1 MQRFRG
7 TAEDR
12 TRLFDNGDSQSETLN
27 GKPQTAN
34 RELQTYKPVSFLGVT
49 FAGLDETADLEKLKE
64 IRSLYFTV
72 EWGVRLAVEHQG
84 RETGFPDIDWIRKL
98 APELNLSAQLRGK
111 SAADFLQGDD
121 AELMTCYGACWAQF
135 RRIQIDSPKH
145 MDAVD
150 LPKLIGLLAKN
161 PEKQIVFRVRDQNLD
176 IADALVAQGIPCA
189 TLFDQ
194 SEAQDPTQKKW
205 PKGVE
210 RFAGCGYAGGLGPDN
225 IYKQL
230 SPILNAAQS
239 AERWWVEI
247 DSSLRTPEE
256 EQHAFSLASCKR
268 TIREFDAFFLDYTI

>member
-1 MQRFRG
+1 
-7 TAEDR
+7 
-12 TRLFDNGDSQSETLN
+12 L
-27 GKPQTAN
+27 
-34 RELQTYKPVSFLGVT
+34 SFLGVT

-84 RETGFPDIDWIRKL
+84 REAGFPSIDWICKL
-98 APELNLSAQLRGK
+98 APELNLAAQLWGK
-111 SAADFLQGDD
+111 SASDFLQGDD
-121 AELMTCYGACWAQF
+121 AELATCYGVCWPQF
-135 RRIQIDSPKH
+135 RRIQIDSPSR

-150 LPKLIGLLAKN
+150 LPKLIRLIEKN
-161 PEKQIVFRVRDQNLD
+161 HEKQIVLRVRDQSLD
-176 IADALVAQGIPCA
+176 LADALVVQGISCA

-194 SEAQDPTQKKW
+194 AEAQEPTQKKW
-205 PKGVE
+205 PRGVN

-230 SPILNAAQS
+230 SPILSAAQS

-247 DSSLRTPEE
+247 DSSLRTTDEE
-256 EQHAFSLASCKR
+256 RDVFSLARCKR